1 MHNFYLYVHER
12 KLHFYSE
19 NENIYLDCIIY
30 ADRMVPKL
38 ISSTLKYFQ
47 YDTKNGLSLIDDHD
61 TFLGSFPFLTIL
73 RTLFF
78 HI

>member
-1 MHNFYLYVHER
+1 
-12 KLHFYSE
+12 
-19 NENIYLDCIIY
+19 
-30 ADRMVPKL
+30 MVPKL

-61 TFLGSFPFLTIL
+61 TFLGSFPILTIL

-78 HI
+78 SYLTYQVKKKIK